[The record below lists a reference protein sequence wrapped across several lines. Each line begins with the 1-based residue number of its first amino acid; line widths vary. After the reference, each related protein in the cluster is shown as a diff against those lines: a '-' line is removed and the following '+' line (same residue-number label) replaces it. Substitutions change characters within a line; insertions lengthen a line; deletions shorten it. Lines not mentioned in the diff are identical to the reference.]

1 MYHLLGPREED
12 GKSCSMVWK
21 REVVSEGVGAVRAI
35 AFFLIVTYVLFFSFL
50 EFGWEEVGSCCCY
63 TLGR

>member
-21 REVVSEGVGAVRAI
+21 REVVSEGVGVVRAI
-35 AFFLIVTYVLFFSFL
+35 AFFLIVMYYSFRFL
-50 EFGWEEVGSCCCY
+50 SSDGKK
-63 TLGR
+63 LGVVAVIP

>member
-21 REVVSEGVGAVRAI
+21 REVVSEGVGVVRAI
-35 AFFLIVTYVLFFSFL
+35 AFFELLCIILFVS
-50 EFGWEEVGSCCCY
+50 
-63 TLGR
+63 

>member
-21 REVVSEGVGAVRAI
+21 REVVSEGVGVVRAI
-35 AFFLIVTYVLFFSFL
+35 AFFLIVMYYFFRFL
-50 EFGWEEVGSCCCY
+50 NLDGRK
-63 TLGR
+63 LGVVAVIP

>member
-1 MYHLLGPREED
+1 MYHLLGPRDED

-21 REVVSEGVGAVRAI
+21 REVVSEGVGVVRAI
-35 AFFLIVTYVLFFSFL
+35 AFFFNCYVLFFSFL
-50 EFGWEEVGSCCCY
+50 EFGWEGVGSCCCY

>member
-21 REVVSEGVGAVRAI
+21 REVVSEGVGVVRAI
-35 AFFLIVTYVLFFSFL
+35 AFFNCYVLFFSFL
-50 EFGWEEVGSCCCY
+50 EFGWELTPTSASWDI
-63 TLGR
+63 